1 MIYKLIEDEKGQ
13 YIGTNGKRYTLLEA
27 ETYIDDASGR
37 NVDCVYLADLQAAMG
52 YFGVVP
58 IDNQGDGGD
67 ESQN

>member
-1 MIYKLIEDEKGQ
+1 MVYKLIEDEQGQ
-13 YIGTNGKRYTLLEA
+13 YIGTNGKRYGLLEA
-27 ETYIDDASGR
+27 VEFIDTPQGR